1 MLRTTL
7 PPIACAIALSA
18 ALPQPSMAQTAAAP
32 AGDDEAL
39 RNIQSN
45 FAHMT
50 PPPRSVQSLNQD
62 LQQTKAAPTN
72 RQGGGRGGRGRM
84 RQQQQQQQQ
93 DAASTDTTPP
103 AIQNVPAP
111 SANPQPAPGT
121 P

>member
-1 MLRTTL
+1 MLRTSLL
-7 PPIACAIALSA
+7 PLAAAAALFA
-18 ALPQPSMAQTAAAP
+18 ALPPSSNAQTAP
-32 AGDDEAL
+32 ADDSEAL
-39 RNIQSN
+39 HNIQSN

-50 PPPRSVQSLNQD
+50 PPPRSVQSINQD

-93 DAASTDTTPP
+93 DAANANADTPPP

-111 SANPQPAPGT
+111 SANPQPAPAT